1 MRKNIILAVF
11 SAVLMFAAA
20 CQKTAVNKTEG
31 NGFLS
36 FREFSLGLNEEVIT
50 KASVAG
56 DSYTI
61 IIRDTEGNDIIVTS
75 YGEVKSNDS
84 MIAIPAGEYT
94 LIARSS
100 REEVSVAE
108 WEQPVYGVSESFSIE
123 AGEVKSIGELTCTLL
138 QCKVT
143 VEYSDDFLATVT
155 GDCTTEVEISS
166 GNPLVYSLTA
176 NKKYDK
182 RAGYFAVNGNT
193 MTVTFKGHINGESG
207 VTMTKVFT
215 GIAPKQWRQIR
226 FIPYKNLEGN
236 ATFDI
241 VINNLISD
249 EIINDDL
256 LAEEVIIGVDP
267 NAPADDGGI
276 RFIPAEGCDPTITY
290 SEKELVYDP
299 DGNQINCIA
308 VINVPIVPYVEGN
321 PLMSILFDAII
332 PDGLA
337 ELTVDITSD
346 SETFAGAVAQAN
358 AAHIDLVNPQ
368 CDPFIFTVVPFER
381 GPEIVGKTSI
391 AFNLSNAHAAIASF
405 PGTHTFVMNIT
416 DTNGKAKRTELTM
429 VVE

>member
-11 SAVLMFAAA
+11 SAVLMLAAA
-20 CQKTAVNKTEG
+20 CQKTTVNNEKG

-36 FREFSLGLNEEVIT
+36 FSEFSLGLDEEVIT
-50 KASVAG
+50 KASAAG
-56 DSYTI
+56 DNYTI
-61 IIRDTEGNDIIVTS
+61 IIRDADGNDVIVKS
-75 YGEVKSNDS
+75 YGEVKGNEN
-84 MIAIPAGEYT
+84 MISIPAGEYT

-100 REEVSVAE
+100 SEEVPVAE
-108 WEQPVYGVSESFSIE
+108 WEQPVYGVSKSFSIA
-123 AGEVKSIGELTCTLL
+123 AGETKSIGELTCTLL

-155 GDCTTEVEISS
+155 GDCSTEVEISS
-166 GNPLVYSLTA
+166 GSPLVYSLPS

-182 RAGYFAVNGNT
+182 RSGYFAVNGNT

-241 VINNLISD
+241 VINDLISD

-256 LAEEVIIGVDP
+256 LAEEVILGADP

-276 RFIPAEGCDPTITY
+276 RFLPAQTCDPTVTY
-290 SEKELVYDP
+290 TEKDIVYDP
-299 DGNQINCIA
+299 DGNKINCTG

-321 PLMSILFDAII
+321 PLMSILFDAVI
-332 PDGLA
+332 PNGLA

-346 SETFAGAVAQAN
+346 NPTFTGAVDQAN
-358 AAHIDLVNPQ
+358 AAHIDLVDPK

-381 GPEIVGKTSI
+381 GPQIVGKSSI
-391 AFNLSNAHAAIASF
+391 PFDLSNAHAAIASF
-405 PGTHTFVMNIT
+405 AGTHTFVMNIT
-416 DTNGKAKRTELTM
+416 DTDGKTKRTELTM
-429 VVE
+429 VVK